1 MPLTRTVFTTG
12 ALLLALAAPAAAQQT
27 QDPLSDYGV
36 RDPEGGQQG
45 VQRTAASRL
54 SGPTGC
60 VDRTVFLT
68 IRGRGIRR
76 VEWSVNGRRVR
87 TTTTKDGRTRL
98 RLVMGPRGVYRVAAR
113 VVYRAST
120 GARAV
125 TRRTVVQRC
134 AQAQLPQFTG

>member
-1 MPLTRTVFTTG
+1 MPLTRTVITAG
-12 ALLLALAAPAAAQQT
+12 ALLLALAAPAAAQQ
-27 QDPLSDYGV
+27 QDPLSDYG
-36 RDPEGGQQG
+36 DPTDEGGQEG

-60 VDRTVFLT
+60 VDRTVTLT
-68 IRGRGIRR
+68 LSGRGIQR

-98 RLVMGPRGVYRVAAR
+98 RLTMGPRGIYRVAAR
-113 VVYRAST
+113 VVYRSST